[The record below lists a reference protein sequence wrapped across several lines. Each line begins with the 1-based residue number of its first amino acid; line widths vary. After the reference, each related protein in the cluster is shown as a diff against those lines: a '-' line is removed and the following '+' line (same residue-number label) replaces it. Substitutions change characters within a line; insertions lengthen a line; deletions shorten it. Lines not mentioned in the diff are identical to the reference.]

1 MYAAIISAEPPTAN
15 FNRRMGKVF
24 VNRVIER
31 STSKAPLKSGS
42 SLSLPS
48 NHSPSFERRK

>member
-24 VNRVIER
+24 VNREVYVEGPTEIGE
-31 STSKAPLKSGS
+31 
-42 SLSLPS
+42 
-48 NHSPSFERRK
+48 